1 MKWKEHNK
9 FQLFPRTLKKFG
21 KFMLKCHKKEQ
32 KLEFF
37 VRWHVFKVA
46 SSKQQFFQHAQ
57 NFYISI
63 WSINGVLH
71 VTWYF
76 ELKILLP
83 TDRHINAG
91 MCLDMI
97 RYQFY
102 FGKSG

>member
-1 MKWKEHNK
+1 MVDK
-9 FQLFPRTLKKFG
+9 
-21 KFMLKCHKKEQ
+21 
-32 KLEFF
+32 
-37 VRWHVFKVA
+37 
-46 SSKQQFFQHAQ
+46 
-57 NFYISI
+57 
-63 WSINGVLH
+63 GVLH